1 MATIKKLMVA
11 IAADSSKIVS
21 ELNKIDGSL
30 ERFAK
35 TADSLGEKLNASL
48 GKGAQGGETFQA
60 SLKKNREELVN
71 FAKDAEVTGR
81 EVRGVFTEAAREG
94 NNVARA
100 LTQGNK
106 GLNDFAKMADKA
118 AKKTKLIN
126 EHLAKAART
135 AKTAAL
141 AVAGAATAVGVG
153 VVAMVEQQSAKLDAL
168 AKKADKLGL
177 GTAALQKLE
186 YQAELTGVS
195 QNTLGTALQRMTRR
209 VAEAAKGSGE
219 AKNAIAEL
227 GLSAQ
232 TLAGMSPDQQ
242 FYAIADAMKGVSTQG
257 DKVRL
262 AMRIF
267 DTEGVGLVNTFAANL
282 QDLGKEFDALGVAI
296 TRPQAAAVE
305 AYNDAKTRIGT
316 IMEGLKNQITVGS
329 VPALEVLIN
338 KTLEFI
344 KEAGGIEQVAQ
355 NMTTWVLT
363 GIQKMVEGFKTMIDM
378 INDVKLAFNTI
389 VGTGQ
394 VMGSY
399 ISKGVAKAAS
409 VAKYTP
415 NGAFLGA
422 DELERKALMMAD
434 AFDSVA
440 DGTAGARVKMV
451 QDAERHSARMQAL
464 VDSVSEA
471 RQSVIAGFSKEG
483 GAAQESAEITQWR
496 NEIAAL
502 QQQIMDSPGQN
513 VAPVLAEINALKEK
527 IATSTDPMVG
537 SNDKNTTATEENT
550 RALNAAALAQKGAS
564 GGAWEKI
571 FGKPKEGKQGDK
583 IDTNFSKAAQEYQ
596 RAVTNGATG
605 TAEAAARRMKEIIE
619 SYQKNPQGHSVM
631 TGSVKYTTGPD
642 GRTRA
647 TTDWGF
653 STGRADEHD
662 VTGMQAVLERLL
674 GGGEGKNLGTLTLN
688 MQSDD
693 GTKSATVNGDS
704 AELQNVLNFFQ
715 RAAAAT
721 PGA

>member
-118 AKKTKLIN
+118 AKRTKLIN
-126 EHLAKAART
+126 DHLAKAART
-135 AKTAAL
+135 AKVAAL
-141 AVAGAATAVGVG
+141 AIAGAASAVAVG
-153 VVAMVEQQSAKLDAL
+153 VVAMVERQSEKLDAL

-177 GTAALQKLE
+177 GVAALQKLE

-195 QNTLGTALQRMTRR
+195 QDTLGTALQRMTRR
-209 VAEAAKGSGE
+209 VAEAASGTGE

-232 TLAGMSPDQQ
+232 QLAGMSPDKQ
-242 FYAIADAMKGVSTQG
+242 FYAIAEAMKGVSNQG
-257 DKVRL
+257 DRIKL
-262 AMRIF
+262 AMKVF
-267 DTEGVGLVNTFAANL
+267 DSEGVGLVNTFAADL
-282 QDLGKEFDALGVAI
+282 KGLGKQFDGLGI
-296 TRPQAAAVE
+296 SMTRPALAAVE
-305 AYNDAKTRIGT
+305 AYNDAKTNIGWVFD
-316 IMEGLKNQITVGS
+316 GLKNHITAGV
-329 VPALEVLIN
+329 VPAMEVLVS

-363 GIQKMVEGFKTMIDM
+363 GIQKMVQGMQTLVEA
-378 INDVKLAFNTI
+378 INWVKEAYNTV

-394 VMGSY
+394 VAGG
-399 ISKGVAKAAS
+399 IVSKGVAS
-409 VAKYTP
+409 VAGSGPLSMLPGMDTLAK
-415 NGAFLGA
+415 NADMLG
-422 DELERKALMMAD
+422 DS
-434 AFDSVA
+434 FYSVA
-440 DGTAGARVKMV
+440 QDTAAARVEMLRNA
-451 QDAERHSARMQAL
+451 QQYSDRMKKL
-464 VDSVSEA
+464 VDSVGEA
-471 RQSVIAGFSKEG
+471 KQSVIAGFSKEG
-483 GAAQESAEITQWR
+483 GAAQESAEVTQWR
-496 NEIAAL
+496 NEIATL

-513 VAPVLAEINALKEK
+513 IAPVLAEINALKEK

-550 RALNAAALAQKGAS
+550 RALNAAALAQKGAA

-571 FGKPKEGKQGDK
+571 FGKPKDEKKQGDK
-583 IDTNFSKAAQEYQ
+583 VDANFSRAAQEYKN
-596 RAVTNGATG
+596 AIANGATG
-605 TAEAAARRMKEIIE
+605 SAEAAAKRMKEILE
-619 SYQKNPQGHSVM
+619 SYQKNPFGHSAASSNM
-631 TGSVKYTTGPD
+631 GGK
-642 GRTRA
+642 
-647 TTDWGF
+647 WGF
-653 STGRADEHD
+653 STGRADEYD
-662 VTGMQAVLERLL
+662 VGGMQAVLEKLL
-674 GGGEGKNLGTLTLN
+674 SGEGAPNMGSITVNVKKEDGGEVSGNVTGE
-688 MQSDD
+688 Q
-693 GTKSATVNGDS
+693 AF
-704 AELQNVLNFFQ
+704 LQQLANIMSNVST
-715 RAAAAT
+715 AV
-721 PGA
+721 